1 LGARK
6 TKNVKKES
14 TAMTTEQHLSETW
27 HIRAVRL
34 PDGDHVEDWWIQDGR
49 LTDQPAAN
57 ARELPGGWVLPGL
70 ADAHVHLSLD
80 FNATGLPVGSD
91 ALIAANM
98 EAQLAAG
105 VLAVRDIGAVPGARI
120 EAHRD
125 RGPRVARAG
134 RILAPPGRF
143 HAGIYQPATSDN
155 LVAAGLAE
163 VAAGATWVK
172 VVADFPGPDG
182 DWFNPIVN
190 YPPEALRALVAAV
203 HAAGARV
210 AAHVSGP
217 FVAQVVRAGVDSIE
231 HGPLIDQELLE
242 QLARRG
248 GAWTPTLWTVVGTI
262 EPIAASQLPIA
273 GFVREVLARLHELIP
288 LAVQLGVTVLAG
300 SDEAPHGTL
309 TREVAR
315 LHEFGLSARPAIAAA
330 SITPRAYLGMP
341 GFVAGAPADVVTFAS
356 DPRERLDAL
365 SRPAAIVFGGRRID

>member
-1 LGARK
+1 
-6 TKNVKKES
+6 
-14 TAMTTEQHLSETW
+14 MTTEQHLSETW

-34 PDGDHVEDWWIQDGR
+34 PDGDHAEDWWIQDGR
-49 LTDQPAAN
+49 LTDQPVAN

-143 HAGIYQPATSDN
+143 HAGIYQPATSEN

-182 DWFNPIVN
+182 DWFTPIVN

-217 FVAQVVRAGVDSIE
+217 FVAEVVRAGVDSIE

-273 GFVREVLARLHELIP
+273 GFVREVLVHLHELIP

-315 LHEFGLSARPAIAAA
+315 LHEFGLSARAAIAAA

-356 DPRERLDAL
+356 DPRARLDAL